1 MPTLHHDLLSAL
13 GKLSSDYVS
22 GLQDL
27 SLFIRL
33 SCIARPFIQL
43 NMDDITLPP
52 LNLPSEVE
60 RLLISV
66 FRQDI
71 TFVQECWALL
81 KAVIWSQE
89 EFSPTAEE
97 IELYNVHG
105 LVHGI
110 AFSDLFPSARV
121 CLIHGC

>member
-1 MPTLHHDLLSAL
+1 
-13 GKLSSDYVS
+13 
-22 GLQDL
+22 
-27 SLFIRL
+27 
-33 SCIARPFIQL
+33 
-43 NMDDITLPP
+43 MDNITLPP

-60 RLLISV
+60 RLLIRV
-66 FRQDI
+66 FHQDI

-110 AFSDLFPSARV
+110 AFSDLFPPTRV
-121 CLIHGC
+121 ASSTGVPITIVTTQFQHCQTQFDI